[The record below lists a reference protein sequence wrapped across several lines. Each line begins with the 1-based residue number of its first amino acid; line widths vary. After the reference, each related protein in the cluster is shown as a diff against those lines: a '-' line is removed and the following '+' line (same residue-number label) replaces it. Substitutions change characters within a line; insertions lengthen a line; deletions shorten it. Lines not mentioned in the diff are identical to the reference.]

1 MIDTRLR
8 SLAKRATPYLLGA
21 LVLGGASFAAD
32 RYFYGDCCAA
42 GSSCCHPGSPCC
54 HGHKGAG
61 PAVAQ
66 R

>member
-1 MIDTRLR
+1 MIDSRLR
-8 SLAKRATPYLLGA
+8 SLAKRVTPYLLGA

-42 GSSCCHPGSPCC
+42 GSSCCHPGASCC
-54 HGHKGAG
+54 HRHAG
-61 PAVAQ
+61 GSGPVAQ